1 LLISTFFITSLLLA
15 NITAGKMTILFGLT
29 LPAAVVFFPITYILG
44 DVLTEVYGFEKAQ
57 LTIWLGLFANLF
69 MVIVFAITLVLPY
82 PQFWTDQEAYQRVL
96 GMTPRLVGAS
106 TIAYFVGSFLN
117 AALLSKLKVKTA
129 GRFLWLRTIASTL
142 VGEGVDTALFITVA
156 FGGTM
161 PRTLLTELIL
171 AQYFWKVTYEIAFTP
186 LTYLVVRGIKRREQV
201 DVFDHAVDYNPFI
214 LRRRYEDGQDHG

>member
-1 LLISTFFITSLLLA
+1 MSKPRITSLSPLYLLISTFFITSLLLA

-142 VGEGVDTALFITVA
+142 VGEGVDTALFITSVRGNNA
-156 FGGTM
+156 AYFN
-161 PRTLLTELIL
+161 RTDPG
-171 AQYFWKVTYEIAFTP
+171 QYFWKFTYEIAFN
-186 LTYLVVRGIKRREQV
+186 
-201 DVFDHAVDYNPFI
+201 H
-214 LRRRYEDGQDHG
+214 